1 MKIIDYSVIFLFEI
15 IYFCKKSDC
24 MSNTFDS
31 ITHTGF
37 IQSID
42 KDKINVMILSQS
54 ACSGCHAKSMC
65 AVADMKEKV
74 IEISKKSSDNYKI
87 GDKVTVVME
96 RSMGPKAVFY
106 GYFFPFLVVLIS
118 LIVLISLT
126 ENEGLAGLISLVLLI
141 PYYFMIYLLRD
152 KLKKKFEFKIN

>member
-1 MKIIDYSVIFLFEI
+1 
-15 IYFCKKSDC
+15 

-31 ITHTGF
+31 IKHTG
-37 IQSID
+37 IIKSID
-42 KDKINVMILSQS
+42 KDIINVTILSQS
-54 ACSGCHAKSMC
+54 ACSDCQAKSMC

-87 GDKVTVVME
+87 GDQVTVVME

-118 LIVLISLT
+118 LIVLIILT
-126 ENEGLAGLISLVLLI
+126 GNEGLAGLISLGLLI
-141 PYYFMIYLLRD
+141 PYYFMIYLFRD
-152 KLKKKFEFKIN
+152 KLKKKFEFNLK

>member
-1 MKIIDYSVIFLFEI
+1 
-15 IYFCKKSDC
+15 

-31 ITHTGF
+31 IMHTG
-37 IQSID
+37 IIKSID
-42 KDKINVMILSQS
+42 KNKINVTILSQS

-65 AVADMKEKV
+65 TVADMKEKV
-74 IEISKKSSDNYKI
+74 IEISKKSRDNYKI
-87 GDKVTVVME
+87 GDQVTVVME

-126 ENEGLAGLISLVLLI
+126 GNEGLAGLISLVLLI

-152 KLKKKFEFKIN
+152 KLKKKFEFKIVTKN